1 MYHYYATLIQIQV
14 NTRTVGMLKDPINAH
29 VREHSRTSENKLS
42 KNCKT
47 FIHRFDSDRR
57 LQSFQQF
64 TGSKFTRML
73 DLGGEFSQ
81 NTLVAILTA
90 ALSKT

>member
-14 NTRTVGMLKDPINAH
+14 NTRTVGMLKHPINAH

-42 KNCKT
+42 KTANT

-57 LQSFQQF
+57 L
-64 TGSKFTRML
+64 
-73 DLGGEFSQ
+73 
-81 NTLVAILTA
+81 NTLKSTNPAISETILERR
-90 ALSKT
+90 S